1 MMKIWK
7 LYILF
12 IYIYIYTITQIF
24 VKRFFEFPYRLSRLT
39 VHRAYIYMKNPIP
52 SIKSF
57 IYLYRDY
64 SKISNDNISKFL
76 SKSTSPPPP
85 HSTGVTDYPRFEQRI
100 GSVGQQT
107 VVLSI
112 HREFT
117 YTTSAERTG
126 LFFGSWLPVR
136 SINRTGM

>member
-76 SKSTSPPPP
+76 SKSTSPPPQ
-85 HSTGVTDYPRFEQRI
+85 HRCHRLSEIRTADRI
-100 GSVGQQT
+100 RWTADRCAFDS
-107 VVLSI
+107 SRI
-112 HREFT
+112 HVYHVRRTNGLVFRELV
-117 YTTSAERTG
+117 AR
-126 LFFGSWLPVR
+126 
-136 SINRTGM
+136 

>member
-76 SKSTSPPPP
+76 SKSTSPPPTAQVSQIIRDSNSGSDP
-85 HSTGVTDYPRFEQRI
+85 LDSRPLCFRFIANSRIPRPQN
-100 GSVGQQT
+100 
-107 VVLSI
+107 
-112 HREFT
+112 
-117 YTTSAERTG
+117 ERACFSG
-126 LFFGSWLPVR
+126 AGCPLDR
-136 SINRTGM
+136 